1 MKGPMNATAKGV
13 LVSMSQSINSRHE
26 ASAILQK
33 VVESGSWGGFP
44 EDVTCDQIG
53 EALERICL
61 NAPIPNPL
69 TRVLKGW
76 RKAAHRRARLL
87 AQV

>member
-1 MKGPMNATAKGV
+1 
-13 LVSMSQSINSRHE
+13 MSHSIGSRHE
-26 ASAILQK
+26 AAAILQR
-33 VVESGSWGGFP
+33 VAEAGSWGGFP
-44 EDVTCDQIG
+44 SDVTCDQIG

-61 NAPIPNPL
+61 NAPIQNPL

-76 RKAAHRRARLL
+76 RKAAHRRARSL